1 MAILQLKGYNVIHY
15 IIQFFKKSD
24 MSKYI
29 NLITKEVYPNR
40 LAAKMAVGT
49 AKFNHYF
56 RYGTIIFLDDATKNL
71 INGIEE

>member
-1 MAILQLKGYNVIHY
+1 
-15 IIQFFKKSD
+15 

-56 RYGTIIFLDDATKNL
+56 RYGTIIFLYDATKNL